1 MGGGAL
7 GDEEDVFDG
16 DDEGESVLGGGALGD
31 EEDVFDG
38 NDEGERLR
46 GAEGGFDAK
55 AERTGDEGVA
65 GTGWQAPCLLHL
77 LEPPEQLPLVR
88 HC

>member
-1 MGGGAL
+1 MTIL
-7 GDEEDVFDG
+7 
-16 DDEGESVLGGGALGD
+16 SVLDGVVVGCGVLEGGALGD

-38 NDEGERLR
+38 NDEGKTLG

-55 AERTGDEGVA
+55 AEGTGDEGVA

-77 LEPPEQLPLVR
+77 LEPPEQLPLVW